1 MDVVPFQ
8 RSRSMM
14 RRLLQPFWVLLAII
28 FLIEAWLWDHLEPI
42 VARIVAWIPLRAFK
56 QWLSDRVDA
65 LSPAMTLV
73 VFVVPII
80 PLFPLKL
87 IGLWLLAN
95 QYWLGAAAVIVAGK
109 FLGLGVTAFIF
120 DVTRPKLL
128 QMAWFRKTYE
138 FIMLMRAK
146 AAELVQPIK
155 QRIREI
161 LRGNGDG
168 WSARTLR
175 LIARFRKSVHEAR

>member
-1 MDVVPFQ
+1 
-8 RSRSMM
+8 MM

-42 VARIVAWIPLRAFK
+42 VERIVALIPLSAFK

-65 LSPAMTLV
+65 LSPAMTLI
-73 VFVVPII
+73 VFAVPVI

-95 QYWLGAAAVIVAGK
+95 EYWVSAAMVIVLSK
-109 FLGLGVTAFIF
+109 FVGVGVTAFIF
-120 DVTRPKLL
+120 DVTRAKLL
-128 QMAWFRKTYE
+128 QMAWFRKIYE
-138 FIMLMRAK
+138 FIMAMREK
-146 AAELVQPIK
+146 AAALVAPIK
-155 QRIREI
+155 QRIRDI

-168 WSARTLR
+168 WSSRALR
-175 LIARFRKSVHEAR
+175 MIQRFRKSVHEAR